1 MNLQYRV
8 VALAVMLLASGM
20 QVAFAQAE
28 PKYDVRDI
36 TVGMPVGKIPDD
48 GYINL
53 TCANDSGRRLPAWSA
68 WRECPM
74 DEDAHAV
81 RFDFD
86 PQTSREGTLVAG
98 HPVILTA
105 LIDDAGIVAGLKI
118 ETDPKARLYI
128 RKKGFLL
135 GNQVKSRY
143 GSEGWEC
150 TQGQPG
156 LGETPVGGI
165 FLREKCRKAVRGRVL
180 VVERDLYRRPGQDAK
195 SFVDQTRVKITREV
209 T

>member
-8 VALAVMLLASGM
+8 AALAVMLLASGM

-74 DEDAHAV
+74 DEDAMHAV

-128 RKKGFLL
+128 RKEGIPARKPGKVAIWVRRL
-135 GNQVKSRY
+135 GVHARSAGLRRNSGRWDLSQGKVQESRARARA
-143 GSEGWEC
+143 GC
-150 TQGQPG
+150 
-156 LGETPVGGI
+156 
-165 FLREKCRKAVRGRVL
+165 
-180 VVERDLYRRPGQDAK
+180 
-195 SFVDQTRVKITREV
+195 
-209 T
+209 